1 MILDERIIKDGIT
14 AEILAVLIRQHEN
27 KAEHFNRLYDYY
39 RGRHAILDRRRNSK
53 NSANNRIVCN
63 HAKYI
68 VDISTAYIVGN
79 PLKYEASEGFDI
91 ENVKNE
97 YFEQSISRV
106 DSEIVKKT
114 GIYGRAYEL
123 IYSDSE
129 SKPRSAYI
137 SPHRAFVVYGDDCA
151 KEPLFGVYYYKTF
164 DINGNV
170 TGVVCNVYDNDRMY
184 CFEGYTDSWEAMS
197 LVSEIPHYFSGVP
210 LIEYVNN
217 EEKTGDYE
225 SVTTLIDAYNELQ
238 SDRVNDKEDFVDA
251 FLFLRG
257 LDMDSETAKKLKEER
272 ILLGVEDSDAKY
284 LNKIMTE
291 SDIKVLRDDLKED
304 IHRFSMV
311 PDLSDDSFG
320 NNLSGVA
327 IRYKIL
333 AFEQMIKNKEASIK
347 PSLERRFE
355 LYGNY
360 LAVKSNTRKVPKHK
374 IDIIFTHNLPSNNLE
389 TAQTMNYLRD
399 DLSLATKLG
408 QFDFISDAEEE
419 AKLVEEERK
428 NRIEETALYRSP
440 VNVKVHDEEEE

>member
-1 MILDERIIKDGIT
+1 MILDERIINDGIT
-14 AEILAVLIRQHEN
+14 AEILAVLIRRHEN

-53 NSANNRIVCN
+53 NAANNRIVCN

-68 VDISTAYIVGN
+68 VDIATAYIAGN

-91 ENVKNE
+91 ESVKNE

-170 TGVVCNVYDNDRMY
+170 TGVVCNVYDNDSIY
-184 CFEGYTDSWEAMS
+184 CYEGYTDSWEAMS
-197 LVSEIPHYFSGVP
+197 LVSEAPHYFSGVP
-210 LIEYVNN
+210 LVEYVNN

-311 PDLSDDSFG
+311 PDLSDESFG

-333 AFEQMIKNKEASIK
+333 AFEQMIKNKEASLK
-347 PSLERRFE
+347 PSFERRFE

-389 TAQTMNYLRD
+389 TAQTMNYLKD

-408 QFDFISDAEEE
+408 QFDFITDAEEE
-419 AKLVEEERK
+419 ARLVEEERK
-428 NRIEETALYRSP
+428 SRFEETALYRAP
-440 VNVKVHDEEEE
+440 VNVNADDEEEE